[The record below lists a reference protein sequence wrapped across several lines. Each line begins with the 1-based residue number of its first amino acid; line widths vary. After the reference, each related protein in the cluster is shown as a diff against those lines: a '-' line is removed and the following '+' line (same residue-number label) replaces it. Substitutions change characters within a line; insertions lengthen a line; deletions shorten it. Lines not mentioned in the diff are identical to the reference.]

1 MKLTSVLLT
10 ITSAAMVATAPT
22 NLPRWEWK
30 APSIPPPPNEWKVPP
45 PSQWIP
51 KPAAPAAPSAGEATY
66 YTPGRGACGGTN
78 SPTDLI
84 AAVAVGRGKGE
95 CGKKVKITRGDKSVE
110 VTIADLCE
118 GCAWGDLDLTIAGF
132 TAIATIAEGRVK
144 VGWNYV

>member
-1 MKLTSVLLT
+1 MQFPLLTSTLLALT
-10 ITSAAMVATAPT
+10 AITSAVPT

-30 APSIPPPPNEWKVPP
+30 APSLPPPPSEWKVPP
-45 PSQWIP
+45 PSQWLP
-51 KPAAPAAPSAGEATY
+51 KPAAASTGEATY
-66 YTPGRGACGGTN
+66 YTPGLGACGGVN

-95 CGKKVKITRGDKSVE
+95 CGKKVKITRGSKSVE

-132 TAIATIAEGRVK
+132 TAIAEVAEGRVK
-144 VGWNYV
+144 IGWSYV

>member
-1 MKLTSVLLT
+1 MFPGHF
-10 ITSAAMVATAPT
+10 VAIIINPQ
-22 NLPRWEWK
+22 P
-30 APSIPPPPNEWKVPP
+30 
-45 PSQWIP
+45 
-51 KPAAPAAPSAGEATY
+51 
-66 YTPGRGACGGTN
+66 GACGGTN